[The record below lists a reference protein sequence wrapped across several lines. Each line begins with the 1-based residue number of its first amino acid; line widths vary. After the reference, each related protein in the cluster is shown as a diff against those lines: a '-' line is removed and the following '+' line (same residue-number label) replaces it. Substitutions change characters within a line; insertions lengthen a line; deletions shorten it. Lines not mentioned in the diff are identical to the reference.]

1 MMRNM
6 LSRSSG
12 AFKYSIFVILLMS
25 GTISGFRA
33 QTPAPKDAPGVPGSP
48 GTSQK
53 QADTSKSDEEVAVFQ
68 IRSAFSLTP
77 AMVQALQKKMDEY
90 VAQSGTGQSGTG
102 QSGTVSGAGHSP
114 EAPSAQ
120 GSSPAKAQPKTD
132 VIATIPWSD
141 LISQSVPMATPF
153 DIRVVGEKIV
163 AIMQIV
169 PLDRD
174 VKGVNLMIQT
184 QLWSKQADGTV
195 SYRTFVQPLSLP
207 VGARIFYYPLG
218 FNPKEGAPIVVEI
231 RVDIVERPKKLH

>member
-1 MMRNM
+1 MMRDM

-33 QTPAPKDAPGVPGSP
+33 QTPVPKDAPGAPGSP
-48 GTSQK
+48 GASQK
-53 QADTSKSDEEVAVFQ
+53 QAAASKSDEEVAVFQ

-90 VAQSGTGQSGTG
+90 VAQSGAGSSTGRSQDT
-102 QSGTVSGAGHSP
+102 
-114 EAPSAQ
+114 PSSQ
-120 GSSPAKAQPKTD
+120 GGSPAKVQPKTD
-132 VIATIPWSD
+132 TVAAIPWSD

-174 VKGVNLMIQT
+174 EKGVNLMIQT